1 MSESSVHTNLV
12 KLLAKWIIELLP
24 PEDGSHMLV
33 DIPENSPQKKPP
45 KIYEFV
51 PDVFV
56 TNIQRFDFIIGEAKT
71 TLDIDNS
78 HTIDQLTAFLK
89 KCSESNNSLLVLA
102 VPWHEVRLTTSIIR
116 HCKKE
121 TGLDQVKTRV
131 IDRLPG

>member
-12 KLLAKWIIELLP
+12 KSLAKWVIELLP
-24 PEDGSHMLV
+24 PEDSSHILV

-45 KIYEFV
+45 RLYEFV

-56 TNIQRFDFIIGEAKT
+56 SNIQRYTLIIGEAKT
-71 TLDIDNS
+71 ATDIDNN
-78 HTIDQLTAFLK
+78 HTIDQLTAFLR

-102 VPWHEVRLTTSIIR
+102 VPWHKVRLAASVIR
-116 HCKKE
+116 YCKKKAD
-121 TGLDQVKTRV
+121 LDVVETRV